1 MNHHWKEEKYLSV
14 DTSKEIDVF
23 YPDLNDGK
31 IQWVHYDTT
40 QSLVEICV
48 FNKETIRAVNSACWD
63 ATGAFQM
70 IREVSNRFLLRPSM
84 DGYEDAIIRMR
95 SDKPAA
101 IGCSYLTL
109 DRLEQFLEAGE
120 LLNSYCMREFGCKA
134 NFSDLRKVDLGHKT
148 LERGHTLRG
157 YANLEDCHIG
167 VYLDGKIL
175 GMRQF
180 DSLREMNHTA
190 LSEISFS
197 DLMQMPEWAVAQ
209 HIGMEKKQANPVAR
223 IDYLDFRGKV
233 VERTE
238 YMDETAFMTDL
249 KNQLDCGVPLCV
261 VLYRDQNGKTISRT
275 FLNDLDTLPKGLF
288 VEDDPHRKPPA
299 MHPKKKEH
307 DPSR

>member
-1 MNHHWKEEKYLSV
+1 MNHRWKKEKNLS
-14 DTSKEIDVF
+14 DVF
-23 YPDLNDGK
+23 YPDLNAGK
-31 IQWVHYDTT
+31 IRWVHYPA
-40 QSLVEICV
+40 QQLPVEICV
-48 FNKETIRAVNSACWD
+48 FDKEAIRAVNAACWE
-63 ATGAFQM
+63 ATEAFQM
-70 IREVSNRFLLRPSM
+70 IREVSDHLLLMPGTA
-84 DGYEDAIIRMR
+84 DYENTMLYVKNN
-95 SDKPAA
+95 KPAVV
-101 IGCSYLTL
+101 GCSYLTL

-120 LLNSYCMREFGCKA
+120 FLDSYCMREFGCSA
-134 NFSDLRKVDLGHKT
+134 NFSDLRKVSLGHKT
-148 LERGHTLRG
+148 LESGHTLQA

-190 LSEISFS
+190 LSELSFS

-209 HIGMEKKQANPVAR
+209 RIGMGIKQANPVAR

-261 VLYRDQNGKTISRT
+261 VLYRDRNGKTISRA
-275 FLNDLDTLPKGLF
+275 FLNDLDTLPKGLS
-288 VEDDPHRKPPA
+288 VEDNPYRKLPA
-299 MHPKKKEH
+299 MAPKKKEH
-307 DPSR
+307 EPAR

>member
-1 MNHHWKEEKYLSV
+1 MNI
-14 DTSKEIDVF
+14 DASKETDVF
-23 YPDLNDGK
+23 YPDLNVGK
-31 IQWVHYDTT
+31 IRWIHYPAQ
-40 QSLVEICV
+40 QSPVEVCV
-48 FNKETIRAVNSACWD
+48 FNKEAIRAVNAACWD
-63 ATGAFQM
+63 ATEAFQM
-70 IREVSNRFLLRPSM
+70 IREVSNHFLLRPGM

-95 SDKPAA
+95 SNKPAA

-134 NFSDLRKVDLGHKT
+134 NFSDLRKVDLGHKM
-148 LERGHTLRG
+148 LESGHTLQI

-167 VYLDGKIL
+167 VYLDGRLL
-175 GMRQF
+175 GVRQF

-190 LSEISFS
+190 LSKLSFN
-197 DLMQMPEWAVAQ
+197 DLTQLPEWAVAQ
-209 HIGMEKKQANPVAR
+209 HIGMGKKQANPVAR

-261 VLYRDQNGKTISRT
+261 VLYRDQNGKTISRA

-288 VEDDPHRKPPA
+288 VEDSSRRKPQTVS
-299 MHPKKKEH
+299 PKRKEH
-307 DPSR
+307 EPER

>member
-1 MNHHWKEEKYLSV
+1 MSV

-48 FNKETIRAVNSACWD
+48 FNKETIRAVNAACWD

-70 IREVSNRFLLRPSM
+70 IREVSNRFLLRPGM

-120 LLNSYCMREFGCKA
+120 LLNSYCMREFWRSA

-148 LERGHTLRG
+148 LERGRTLRV

-167 VYLDGKIL
+167 AYLDGKIL

-190 LSEISFS
+190 LSKISFS

-209 HIGMEKKQANPVAR
+209 HIGMEKKQAIPVAR

-261 VLYRDQNGKTISRT
+261 VLYRDQNGKTISRA

-288 VEDDPHRKPPA
+288 VEDSSHRKPQTVS
-299 MHPKKKEH
+299 PKRKEH
-307 DPSR
+307 EPAR

>member
-1 MNHHWKEEKYLSV
+1 MNI
-14 DTSKEIDVF
+14 DASKETDVF
-23 YPDLNDGK
+23 YPDLNVGK
-31 IQWVHYDTT
+31 IRWIHYPAQ
-40 QSLVEICV
+40 QSPVEVCV
-48 FNKETIRAVNSACWD
+48 FNKEAIRAVNAACWD
-63 ATGAFQM
+63 ATEAFQM
-70 IREVSNRFLLRPSM
+70 IREASNRFLLRPGM

-95 SDKPAA
+95 SNKPAA

-134 NFSDLRKVDLGHKT
+134 NFSDLRKVDLGHKM
-148 LERGHTLRG
+148 LESGHTLQI

-167 VYLDGKIL
+167 VYLDGRLL
-175 GMRQF
+175 GVRQF

-190 LSEISFS
+190 LSKLSFN
-197 DLMQMPEWAVAQ
+197 DLTQLPEWAVAQ
-209 HIGMEKKQANPVAR
+209 HIGMGKKQANPVAR

-261 VLYRDQNGKTISRT
+261 VLYRDRNGKTISRA

-288 VEDDPHRKPPA
+288 IEDSSHRKP
-299 MHPKKKEH
+299 KE
-307 DPSR
+307 RGEAR

>member
-1 MNHHWKEEKYLSV
+1 MNHCGKEEKYLSV

-48 FNKETIRAVNSACWD
+48 FNKETIRAVNAACWD
-63 ATGAFQM
+63 ATEAFQM
-70 IREVSNRFLLRPSM
+70 IREVSNRFLLRPGM
-84 DGYEDAIIRMR
+84 DGYEDTIIRMR

-148 LERGHTLRG
+148 LERGHTLRV

-180 DSLREMNHTA
+180 DSLREMNYTV
-190 LSEISFS
+190 LSELSFN
-197 DLMQMPEWAVAQ
+197 DLTQLPEWAVAQ
-209 HIGMEKKQANPVAR
+209 HTDMKKQVNPVAR

-233 VERTE
+233 VEHTE
-238 YMDETAFMTDL
+238 YMDETAFLTDL
-249 KNQLDCGVPLCV
+249 KNQLDCGVSLCV
-261 VLYRDQNGKTISRT
+261 VLYRDQNGKTISRA

-288 VEDDPHRKPPA
+288 VEDSSCRKPQTVS
-299 MHPKKKEH
+299 PKRKEH
-307 DPSR
+307 EPAR